1 MCYHMVFPLRNCL
14 MASLNKWSEA
24 AATATVQLQEKYV
37 LYSCEPGPFDHIP
50 RKMSVEDKIDEIKT
64 QDINT

>member
-1 MCYHMVFPLRNCL
+1 
-14 MASLNKWSEA
+14 MASLTKWSEA

>member
-1 MCYHMVFPLRNCL
+1 

-37 LYSCEPGPFDHIP
+37 LYSCKPGPVDHIP
-50 RKMSVEDKIDEIKT
+50 RKMFVEDKIDEIKT